1 MQTLLFTPMDLRGVH
16 VRNRIVVSPM
26 LTYAAV
32 NGYVQDMHTIH
43 YGKLAYGGAG
53 LVMVESTKADPRGA
67 STPRDLGIWKD
78 DFLPGLTKI
87 ADTIKA
93 YGAVAGIQL
102 GHSGRKARRSV
113 PWEGRTPLASHPGLD
128 HGEEW
133 ELVAPSEIAH
143 SNGWYMPRALS
154 IDDIETLIEGYG
166 AAVERVKKAGFD
178 VLELH
183 AAHGYLLHQF
193 LSPVANQRTDKYGG
207 SDENRLRFARE
218 VLDRIRQS
226 WPDDKPLF
234 LRVSAV
240 DEAGWLVEDSAR
252 VARALKEHGVDVID
266 CSSGGMTPGGSTVN
280 FGAPAGYG
288 YQAPYAEYVRKHAD
302 VMTMAVGL
310 IIHADQAEA
319 ILQSGQADLVA
330 LGREMLNN
338 PNWPM
343 DAATK
348 LGIDDPYSMVPP
360 LYSFYLQKRMQADFG
375 GRPSTW
381 REGIETESVPSDD
394 AD

>member
-1 MQTLLFTPMDLRGVH
+1 MQSLLFTPIDLRGVRL
-16 VRNRIVVSPM
+16 RNRIVVAPM
-26 LTYAAV
+26 LTYAAN
-32 NGYVQDMHTIH
+32 NGYVQDVHTIH

-87 ADTIKA
+87 AETIKA
-93 YGAVAGIQL
+93 YGATAGIQL

-113 PWEGRTPLASHPGLD
+113 PWDGREPLASHPGLD

-133 ELVAPSEIAH
+133 ELVAPSDIAH
-143 SNGWYMPRALS
+143 SNGWYMPRALT
-154 IDDIETLIEGYG
+154 IADIEELIEGYG

-178 VLELH
+178 VLEIH
-183 AAHGYLLHQF
+183 GAHGYLLHQF

-207 SDENRLRFARE
+207 SDENRMRFALEVVDRVRE
-218 VLDRIRQS
+218 S
-226 WPDDKPLF
+226 WPEDKPLF
-234 LRVSAV
+234 LRISAV
-240 DEAGWLVEDSAR
+240 DEAGWSVEDSAR
-252 VARALKEHGVDVID
+252 VSRALKAHGVDVID
-266 CSSGGMTPGGSTVN
+266 CSSGGMTPGGSIVTS
-280 FGAPAGYG
+280 GGPARYG
-288 YQAPYAEYVRKHAD
+288 YQVSYSEYVRKHAE
-302 VMTMAVGL
+302 VKTMAVGL

-348 LGIDDPYSMVPP
+348 LGIEDPYAMVPP
-360 LYSFYLQKRMQADFG
+360 LYGFYLQKRTQSDFG

-381 REGIETESVPSDD
+381 RDGIEEEWAAPDRGD
-394 AD
+394 

>member
-1 MQTLLFTPMDLRGVH
+1 
-16 VRNRIVVSPM
+16 M
-26 LTYAAV
+26 LTYAAE
-32 NGYVQDMHTIH
+32 NGYVQDMHVIH

-53 LVMVESTKADPRGA
+53 LVMVESTKPDPRGA

-113 PWEGRTPLASHPGLD
+113 PWEGRTPLESHPGLD

-133 ELVAPSEIAH
+133 ELVAPSDIAH
-143 SNGWYMPRALS
+143 AESWFLPRALS
-154 IDDIETLIEGYG
+154 TGDIAELIEGY
-166 AAVERVKKAGFD
+166 AAASLRALKAGFEL
-178 VLELH
+178 LEIH
-183 AAHGYLLHQF
+183 AAHGYLIHQF

-207 SDENRLRFARE
+207 SDENRLRFARQVVDRVRE
-218 VLDRIRQS
+218 V
-226 WPDDKPLF
+226 WPAEKPLF

-240 DEAGWLVEDSAR
+240 DEAGWSVEDSAR
-252 VARALKEHGVDVID
+252 AAKALKPHGVDVID
-266 CSSGGMTPGGSTVN
+266 CSSGGMTPGGSAVDAS
-280 FGAPAGYG
+280 APARYG
-288 YQAPYAEYVRKHAD
+288 YQVPYAAHIRKHAD
-302 VMTMAVGL
+302 IMTMAVGL
-310 IIHADQAEA
+310 IIHADQAEG
-319 ILQSGQADLVA
+319 ILQAGEADLVA

-343 DAATK
+343 DAASK
-348 LGIDDPYSMVPP
+348 LGIEEPFAMVPP
-360 LYSFYLQKRMQADFG
+360 LYSYYLEKRFNADFG

-381 REGIETESVPSDD
+381 RGGIEADWKTGDD
-394 AD
+394 ADRDS

>member
-1 MQTLLFTPMDLRGVH
+1 MQSLLFTPMDLRGVH
-16 VRNRIVVSPM
+16 LRNRVVVSPM

-53 LVMVESTKADPRGA
+53 LVMVESTKSDPRGA

-87 ADTIKA
+87 AETIKA

-113 PWEGRTPLASHPGLD
+113 PWEGRKPLASHPGLD
-128 HGEEW
+128 HGENW

-154 IDDIETLIEGYG
+154 VDDIEALIDGYE

-183 AAHGYLLHQF
+183 CAHGYLLHQF
-193 LSPVANQRTDKYGG
+193 LSPVANQRTDRYGG
-207 SDENRLRFARE
+207 SDENRMRFALEVVDRVRE
-218 VLDRIRQS
+218 I
-226 WPDDKPLF
+226 WPADKPLF
-234 LRVSAV
+234 MRVSAV
-240 DEAGWLVEDSAR
+240 DEAGWSVEDSAR

-266 CSSGGMTPGGSTVN
+266 CSSGGMTPGGSAVN
-280 FGAPAGYG
+280 SGAPARYG
-288 YQAPYAEYVRKHAD
+288 YQVPYAEYVRKHAD

-348 LGIDDPYSMVPP
+348 LGIDDPYSMVPS
-360 LYSFYLQKRMQADFG
+360 LYSFYLEKRMQADFG

-381 REGIETESVPSDD
+381 RDGIEGDWTAPDKSD
-394 AD
+394 

>member
-1 MQTLLFTPMDLRGVH
+1 
-16 VRNRIVVSPM
+16 M
-26 LTYAAV
+26 LTYAAE
-32 NGYVQDMHTIH
+32 NGYVQDLHIMH

-53 LVMVESTKADPRGA
+53 LVMVESTKPDPRGA

-87 ADTIKA
+87 ADAIKA
-93 YGAVAGIQL
+93 YGATAGIQL

-128 HGEEW
+128 HGEDW

-143 SNGWYMPRALS
+143 SDGWYPPRALS
-154 IDDIETLIEGYG
+154 IGDIDAMIEEYG
-166 AAVERVKKAGFD
+166 VAAERARKAGFE

-183 AAHGYLLHQF
+183 AAHGYLIHQF

-207 SDENRLRFARE
+207 SDGNRLRFARE
-218 VLDRIRQS
+218 VVDRVRQT
-226 WPDDKPLF
+226 WPNENPLF
-234 LRVSAV
+234 LRISAV
-240 DEAGWLVEDSAR
+240 DEAGWRIEDSAR
-252 VARALKEHGVDVID
+252 VAEALKEHGVDVID
-266 CSSGGMTPGGSTVN
+266 CSSGGMTPAGSVVTSGG
-280 FGAPAGYG
+280 PARYG
-288 YQAPYAEYVRKHAD
+288 YQVPYADYVHNHAE
-302 VMTMAVGL
+302 VKTMAVGL

-348 LGIDDPYSMVPP
+348 LGIEDPYSMVPP
-360 LYSFYLQKRMQADFG
+360 LYACYLEKRTQADFG

-381 REGIETESVPSDD
+381 CDGIEPEWDEPDTKR
-394 AD
+394 